1 MELWMEPFDPKVDG
15 ISPELDRFVIP
26 SEWVEF
32 YTSINEGDYQLRFRD
47 SYRYSY
53 ELELASGRHILIS
66 ALDFDGYGIT
76 LFELCLDVG
85 DKETVTEDIEA
96 KLLVERWLKRTD
108 GRYELLLNLRGTYLG
123 MDSRINKWTAVHS
136 ALSLLEAKPQGTF
149 KSDFKPSQMD

>member
-32 YTSINEGDYQLRFRD
+32 YADIKEGDYQLRFRD
-47 SYRYSY
+47 SYRYRY
-53 ELELASGRHILIS
+53 ELELESGRHILIS

-76 LFELCLDVG
+76 LFELCLEVG

-96 KLLVERWLKRTD
+96 KLLAERWLKRSD
-108 GRYELLLNLRGTYLG
+108 GRYELFLNLRGAYLG
-123 MDSRINKWTAVHS
+123 MDSQINKWTAVRS
-136 ALSLLEAKPQGTF
+136 ALELLKAKPQGAF
-149 KSDFKPSQMD
+149 KSDFKLRQLD